1 MGTKPI
7 ERIPFGRT
15 GHRSSR
21 VIFGAAA
28 LWSLRQ
34 EKADRLLETLLEHG
48 VNHIDTAAGYG
59 ESEVVLA
66 PWLREHPGHF
76 FLATKTRERSGDAAR
91 AGLEKSLERLG
102 VDSVGLIQLHN
113 LVDEDEWQAAFA
125 AGGAVDALAQARDEG
140 LVRHVGVT
148 GHGTYAPAMHLRSLE
163 RFPFASVLAP
173 CNYTMLANPE
183 YASDFAKLVDTCGE
197 RGVAVQTIKSVARRR
212 WTDEESRRFSWYEP
226 LLDPDAIGRAVH
238 FVLSRPGLFLNTSSD
253 ARILPLILD
262 TAEEAAVAPPADAMA
277 ADVARYAMEPLFVR
291 GESDAI

>member
-1 MGTKPI
+1 MPLS
-7 ERIPFGRT
+7 RARFGST
-15 GHRSSR
+15 GHESSR

-28 LWSLRQ
+28 LAAMRP
-34 EKADRLLETLLEHG
+34 ERARGVLELLLEHG

-66 PWLREHPGHF
+66 PWLREHPGRF
-76 FLATKTRERSGDAAR
+76 FLATKTRERTGDAAR
-91 AGLEKSLERLG
+91 AGLEKSLLRLG
-102 VDSVGLIQLHN
+102 VDSIDLIQLHN
-113 LVDEDEWQAAFA
+113 LVDADEWQTAFA
-125 AGGAVDALAQARDEG
+125 PGGAVAALARARDEG
-140 LVRHVGVT
+140 LVRHLGVT
-148 GHGTYAPAMHLRSLE
+148 GHGTFAPAMHLRSLE

-183 YASDFAKLVDTCGE
+183 YASDFAQLVDTCAE

-212 WTDEESRRFSWYEP
+212 WTGEEARRFSWYEP
-226 LLDPDAIGRAVH
+226 LLDPGAIRRAVH

-253 ARILPLILD
+253 ARILPLILAA
-262 TAEEAAVAPPADAMA
+262 AEETVEAPTPDAIA